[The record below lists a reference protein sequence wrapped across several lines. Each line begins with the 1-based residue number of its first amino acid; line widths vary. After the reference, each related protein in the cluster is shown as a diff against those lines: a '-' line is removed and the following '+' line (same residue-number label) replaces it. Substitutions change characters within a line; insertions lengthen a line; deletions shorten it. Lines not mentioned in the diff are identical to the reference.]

1 MKFTTVVLAVFG
13 IIASA
18 NAAPTAESDI
28 VIKLSP
34 ELHKRLPEAELTELI
49 KSTILKSRDLELE
62 ARKTTFLLYSRKN
75 LKKPDYYEDLN
86 DLQQTKRL
94 ALVSGTRLEAG
105 VPKEVVSI
113 YEYCLH
119 LLAFMLTNDSCTYFE
134 FVTNERTTYLLL
146 HPSYCYS
153 PKDTDISVRIVF
165 SAPSM
170 APRAY
175 NTGKND

>member
-62 ARKTTFLLYSRKN
+62 AH
-75 LKKPDYYEDLN
+75 YYEDLN

-94 ALVSGTRLEAG
+94 ALVSWTRLEAG

-134 FVTNERTTYLLL
+134 FMTNERTTYLLL

-170 APRAY
+170 APRAH
-175 NTGKND
+175 NTGKNDLIS

>member
-62 ARKTTFLLYSRKN
+62 AR
-75 LKKPDYYEDLN
+75 
-86 DLQQTKRL
+86 
-94 ALVSGTRLEAG
+94 G
-105 VPKEVVSI
+105 
-113 YEYCLH
+113 C
-119 LLAFMLTNDSCTYFE
+119 SC
-134 FVTNERTTYLLL
+134 
-146 HPSYCYS
+146 

-170 APRAY
+170 APRAH
-175 NTGKND
+175 NTGKNDLIS